1 MHLFIYCSDLASQK
15 TQTMKNHL
23 TQALTLLTLG
33 AAVTS
38 CNSGHVEKKKPNI
51 IFIMSDDHAYQ
62 AISAYSDKLIKTP
75 NIDRIGNQGA
85 RFEQCFVTNSICSPS
100 RAVILT
106 GQYSHSTGARDNS
119 FSMRINPGI
128 TTFPMLLQQ
137 AGYQTAIVGK
147 WHLLNKPKG
156 FDYSSILIDQGHYYN
171 PDFIT
176 NGDTAR
182 VHGYATDIIMDKA
195 INWLSNMRDT
205 NSPFCL
211 MIHNKAPHRN
221 WLPDTTDF
229 SEFSKDLP
237 VAATLF
243 DDYSGR
249 GKAAHEQMM
258 EIDKNMHLYND
269 LKYKATGPAPEEP
282 TKGMIHELAR
292 MDSAQRT
299 AVLKFY
305 AGEDARVDTSKMNHE
320 EFVKWKYQRYV
331 KDYLRC
337 IRSVDRNVGKLLD
350 YLNQKGLLDNTVIVY
365 TSDQGMYLGEHGW
378 FDKRFMYKQ
387 SFRTP
392 LLMRYPAEIK
402 PGTVV
407 KDMALNLDFAPTF
420 LDLAGVPE
428 PDYMQGTSL
437 EPLFD
442 GTTPKDWRKSVYY
455 QYFEYPG
462 WHAVKRHYGIRTERY
477 KLIHFYYDI
486 DQWELYDLKKDPDEM
501 QNVYND
507 PAYQQVRDSLTV
519 QLRLQQKKFGDSD
532 SLDQAILKHDKPMFD
547 KHPNIY

>member
-1 MHLFIYCSDLASQK
+1 MHLFIHCSDHASQK
-15 TQTMKNHL
+15 PQTMKNHL

-33 AAVTS
+33 AAATS

-62 AISAYSDKLIKTP
+62 AISAYSDKLIQTP

-106 GQYSHSTGARDNS
+106 GQYSHRTGARDNS
-119 FSMRINPGI
+119 FSMRIDSGI
-128 TTFPMLLQQ
+128 TTFPMLLQN
-137 AGYQTAIVGK
+137 AGYQTAIMGK

-182 VHGYATDIIMDKA
+182 AHGYATNIIMDKA

-229 SEFSKDLP
+229 HEFSEDLP

-258 EIDKNMHLYND
+258 EIDKNMHLFND
-269 LKYKATGPAPEEP
+269 LKYNATGPVPEEP
-282 TKGMIHELAR
+282 TK
-292 MDSAQRT
+292 
-299 AVLKFY
+299 
-305 AGEDARVDTSKMNHE
+305 N
-320 EFVKWKYQRYV
+320 
-331 KDYLRC
+331 LR
-337 IRSVDRNVGKLLD
+337 
-350 YLNQKGLLDNTVIVY
+350 
-365 TSDQGMYLGEHGW
+365 
-378 FDKRFMYKQ
+378 
-387 SFRTP
+387 
-392 LLMRYPAEIK
+392 
-402 PGTVV
+402 PGTCPHG
-407 KDMALNLDFAPTF
+407 F
-420 LDLAGVPE
+420 
-428 PDYMQGTSL
+428 S
-437 EPLFD
+437 
-442 GTTPKDWRKSVYY
+442 TT
-455 QYFEYPG
+455 
-462 WHAVKRHYGIRTERY
+462 
-477 KLIHFYYDI
+477 
-486 DQWELYDLKKDPDEM
+486 
-501 QNVYND
+501 
-507 PAYQQVRDSLTV
+507 
-519 QLRLQQKKFGDSD
+519 
-532 SLDQAILKHDKPMFD
+532 
-547 KHPNIY
+547 